1 VDDAR
6 DDNPGPTLSEVP
18 RGPRSARASAD
29 TRQRPDTDSVLSRP
43 RENPRTVTYTSNTD
57 MTARAAEEAT
67 GVSRLRAMAVI
78 MVALSLLGL
87 ACTTVLRA
95 SHVVKVTAWSSL
107 SLLALMFSYML
118 FGIEREGALSKKLV
132 ARATVPLSLCVVAAQ
147 FSFGMFSAFAAAV
160 ALGLLLFSS
169 SIRRRDALLA
179 YGTIA
184 GGYAVTSLLQH
195 LGYLAYE
202 SLFQHTFRVWWH
214 ELAGQVAVEG
224 LYAAAYV
231 AGRMIRREQARV
243 VEQFERAVRETSMR
257 DALLREARDALRN
270 AQGIGVPGR
279 FSDQELAGFR
289 LGNVIGRGG
298 MGEVYEASRLE
309 GGERAAVKL
318 LRLDALSERSA
329 MSRFERE
336 ARIVASVRSPHVVR
350 VLSVSDPSSVFP
362 YIAMELL
369 DGSDLSSYLRDHGRL
384 PLAEVVELVEQIAF
398 GLDAAHSVK
407 VVHRDL
413 KPNNIFRTVESG
425 RVLWKILDFGVSKL
439 MDHDGA
445 TLTLAELVGTP
456 QYMAPEQARGDHN
469 LDQRADVY
477 ALTAIAFRAICGE
490 PPFTGQMPGILRKIT
505 DEMPRPPSLYG
516 DMPRD
521 VDFAIRIGLAK
532 RKDDR
537 YTRASEFA
545 HALRAASLGRLDEQ
559 LRQLARALL
568 DTQPYGS

>member
-18 RGPRSARASAD
+18 RGPRSTRAPVDARH
-29 TRQRPDTDSVLSRP
+29 RPDTDSVLSRP

-78 MVALSLLGL
+78 MVGLSLLGL
-87 ACTTVLRA
+87 GCATVLRA
-95 SHVVKVTAWSSL
+95 PHVVKVTAWSSL
-107 SLLALMFSYML
+107 SLLAVMFSYML
-118 FGIEREGALSKKLV
+118 FRIEREGALSKTLV
-132 ARATVPLSLCVVAAQ
+132 QRATVPLSLCVVAAQ

-179 YGTIA
+179 YGTIS

-195 LGYLAYE
+195 LGYLDYE

-214 ELAGQVAVEG
+214 ELAGQVAVLG
-224 LYAAAYV
+224 LYTAAHV

-384 PLAEVVELVEQIAF
+384 PLAEVVELVEQIAY

-516 DMPRD
+516 DVPRD
-521 VDFAIRIGLAK
+521 VDLAIRIGLAK

-545 HALRAASLGRLDEQ
+545 HALRAASLGRLDDQ

-568 DTQPYGS
+568 DAQPYGS